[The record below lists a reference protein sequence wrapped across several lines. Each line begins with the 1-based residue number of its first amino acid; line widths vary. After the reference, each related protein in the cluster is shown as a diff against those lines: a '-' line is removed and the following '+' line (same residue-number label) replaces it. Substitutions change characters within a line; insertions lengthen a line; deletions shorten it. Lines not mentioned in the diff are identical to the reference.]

1 MLFILHFDDNY
12 VMITL
17 LYVFVSC
24 IIVVKGTYLNLE
36 DKYKI
41 NFHIAMMLFLHFK
54 CVNIISHLA
63 FIKI

>member
-1 MLFILHFDDNY
+1 ML
-12 VMITL
+12 
-17 LYVFVSC
+17 FVSC

-54 CVNIISHLA
+54 FVNIISHLA